1 MNKNLT
7 IERDNE
13 SAWRHERMKILLLTF
28 LTVMLMSFGI
38 SQAAD
43 SVAVALYNVTDG
55 VYVTNGE
62 TIYAEDISNNTKL
75 YRVEMSLE
83 NDVVLG
89 GMSLGLEFAGD
100 AELHVNWEPQVG
112 GWEIVGAPG
121 VDWALVVEPGARFD
135 PAQGGTGSF
144 DMTGLLVTAQNIDS
158 LAPDSII
165 LGGLSMMNG
174 YAAGPMDLTFNYYF
188 SLSVPVDGVNFTV
201 DSAKI
206 GSSGDW
212 TYVSSTGTNIPA
224 AFSGGIDVIVN
235 QTEGQAAGDNP
246 AIAYT
251 YGLDQNYPNPFN
263 PVTSIKYSL
272 ARKSQVDIAVFNI
285 LGQHVNTLVSGE
297 LEAGPHQIEW
307 NGDDD
312 NGNEV
317 ASGIYFYKMVTDE
330 YVETHKMVL
339 MR

>member
-1 MNKNLT
+1 
-7 IERDNE
+7 
-13 SAWRHERMKILLLTF
+13 MKILLLTL
-28 LTVMLMSFGI
+28 LTLMLMSFGVT
-38 SQAAD
+38 QAAD
-43 SVAVALYNVTDG
+43 SVSIALYNVTDG
-55 VYVTNGE
+55 AYVNNDT
-62 TIYAEDISNNTKL
+62 TIYAEDGDGIPKL

-83 NDVVLG
+83 NSVTLG
-89 GMSLGLEFAGD
+89 GMSLGLVFKGD
-100 AELHVNWEPQVG
+100 AELNVNWEPQIG
-112 GWEIVGAPG
+112 GWDIVGAVG
-121 VDWALVVEPGARFD
+121 VPWALTVESGARFN
-135 PAQGGTGSF
+135 PAQGGNGSF

-174 YAAGPMDLTFNYYF
+174 YDAGPMDHTFNYYF
-188 SLSVPVDGVNFTV
+188 SLNVPGGATVAFTV

-212 TYVSSTGTNIPA
+212 TYVSGTGTNIAA
-224 AFSGGIDVIVN
+224 AFGGGIEVMVE
-235 QTEGQAAGDNP
+235 QSTTSAAGDNP

-263 PVTSIKYSL
+263 PVTSINYSL

-285 LGQHVNTLVSGE
+285 LGQRVNTLLSGE
-297 LEAGPHQIEW
+297 VEAGPGLVEW

-312 NGNEV
+312 SGHEV

-330 YVETHKMVL
+330 FVETRKMVL